1 MEPAAMDMDGE
12 KTVETIGERVCI
24 NSNGL
29 PVRLYECRHV
39 ILSQTAAG
47 PRRYV
52 GARFWCTAEGDPVRL
67 IDSAMFELVESG
79 ELLVVMD

>member
-1 MEPAAMDMDGE
+1 MDMDGE
-12 KTVETIGERVCI
+12 RSVETIGERACMDR
-24 NSNGL
+24 NGL

-67 IDSAMFELVESG
+67 IDRSMFEIVASG
-79 ELLVVMD
+79 ELLVVME